1 MRRAADVVAEAH
13 TVCFT
18 LGRKAFT
25 ELLGPIEDVWRFEAL
40 RKVPVLFA
48 LQERQLFDLARC
60 MKTHAIAADQMVF
73 RQGDPGAAL
82 SAHFLSSPLAS
93 RGSPE
98 TLPLGTCPSC
108 ELFCWR
114 HVEGTTM
121 LFCPGLSSVHEAAW
135 HIAPCSPVKQAVS
148 NAACM

>member
-1 MRRAADVVAEAH
+1 MVAEVH

-48 LQERQLFDLARC
+48 LQEKQLFDLARC

-73 RQGDPGAAL
+73 RQGDPGAQLLL
-82 SAHFLSSPLAS
+82 SLLIPLCT
-93 RGSPE
+93 RGPAGRMAIRRQ
-98 TLPLGTCPSC
+98 TTPL
-108 ELFCWR
+108 
-114 HVEGTTM
+114 
-121 LFCPGLSSVHEAAW
+121 
-135 HIAPCSPVKQAVS
+135 CSPVTQIAYLRL
-148 NAACM
+148 ACNCCSCC